1 MQVQNNNHKTDHKIA
16 ASPALR
22 AQRRQVAVAASV
34 VAGAAL
40 LMFAAQRAHAADEA
54 GASAA
59 VAGTGSVVAAAPTAN
74 TNTNAPGSGSAV
86 APTGTATAAA
96 PGSGSA
102 AEPTA
107 LLPTQAPCDSCNRQ
121 VAQAAQ
127 PIQPP
132 AGAALP
138 QNLPRAP
145 APAPTFRLND
155 IRLNG
160 AQALPAEELKAA
172 TQPYIGR
179 DVALADLEAL
189 AKAITDLYRARGYFL
204 ATAVVP
210 VQTVRDGIVEISV
223 IEGKLGTVDVLV
235 AADAPLGEA
244 RVRGFLSGL
253 APGEAVNSQKYERAM
268 LLLSD
273 QPGVRVGSGLQEG
286 VTPGTTDLTVE
297 VTGAKRWAFQAEADN
312 HGTEE
317 SGRYRV
323 GGTVRWLSPF
333 GIGDN
338 LDARLLVSN
347 SNELQ
352 FGRLSYEA
360 PLGSSGLRA
369 GMGIARVNYE
379 LGGQFEPLDA
389 HGVADVY
396 DISLNYP
403 LIRQRQQNLFL
414 RLSMDQKNLT
424 DEYRAVDVVSHK
436 RVQGVGLGW
445 TWERRDELLGGGY
458 TASSGNLYRGDLSLL
473 DPTSFLNDRLE
484 AGHNTEGEF
493 TKLTAQISR
502 LQAVIPR
509 HSFYVSVGG
518 QWTSKNLDASEKLSL
533 GGARAV
539 RAYPSGELLVDQG
552 VIGTVEWRWSF
563 NDELTPFVFYDAA
576 RGKIVKSPTIFDGAN
591 SHSLRGGGF
600 GVSWSRPGNF
610 AINATLA
617 WRDGTPAA
625 TTDGGGRN
633 PRFFVQAQKSF

>member
-1 MQVQNNNHKTDHKIA
+1 MQVQDNKKMTQ
-16 ASPALR
+16 PLTVR
-22 AQRRQVAVAASV
+22 AKRTKRRQVAVASSVV
-34 VAGAAL
+34 VAGAMLWL
-40 LMFAAQRAHAADEA
+40 LAAQRAHAADEQ
-54 GASAA
+54 AA
-59 VAGTGSVVAAAPTAN
+59 
-74 TNTNAPGSGSAV
+74 
-86 APTGTATAAA
+86 
-96 PGSGSA
+96 
-102 AEPTA
+102 PTA
-107 LLPTQAPCDSCNRQ
+107 LLPTQNPCDSCNRQ
-121 VAQAAQ
+121 VAQAAR
-127 PIQPP
+127 PP
-132 AGAALP
+132 AGAAMP
-138 QNLPRAP
+138 QDLPRTP
-145 APAPTFRLND
+145 APPPTFRLND

-160 AQALPAEELKAA
+160 AQALSADELKSA

-210 VQTVRDGIVEISV
+210 VQTVRDGVVEISV
-223 IEGKLGTVDVLV
+223 IEGKLGKVDVLV
-235 AADAPLGEA
+235 APDAPISEA
-244 RVRGFLSGL
+244 RVRGFLSDL
-253 APGEAVNSQKYERAM
+253 QPGQAVNAQSYERAM

-273 QPGVRVGSGLQEG
+273 QPGMRAASGLQEG
-286 VTPGTTDLTVE
+286 LTPGTSDLTVE
-297 VTGAKRWAFQAEADN
+297 VTPARRWAFQAEADN

-317 SGRYRV
+317 SGRYRA

-338 LDARLLVSN
+338 LDARILLSN

-360 PLGSSGLRA
+360 PLGTSGLRA

-414 RLSMDQKNLT
+414 RLSMDRKNLT
-424 DEYRAVDVVSHK
+424 DEYRAVDVTSHK
-436 RVQGVGLGW
+436 RVQGIGLGW
-445 TWERRDELLGGGY
+445 TWEKRDEIFGGGY
-458 TASSGNLYRGDLSLL
+458 TASSGNVYFGDLSLL
-473 DPTSFLNDRLE
+473 DSTSFLNDKLE
-484 AGHNTEGEF
+484 AGHKTEGDF

-502 LQAVIPR
+502 LQAIIPR

-518 QWTSKNLDASEKLSL
+518 QWASKNLDSSEKLSL

-539 RAYPSGELLVDQG
+539 RAYSSGDLLVDQG

-563 NDELTPFVFYDAA
+563 NDEITPFLFYDAA
-576 RGKIVKSPTIFDGAN
+576 RGKIVKTPTIFDGAN
-591 SHSLRGGGF
+591 WHSLRGAGF

-610 AINATLA
+610 SINATIA
-617 WRDGTPAA
+617 WRDGTPPS
-625 TTDGGGRN
+625 TDGGSHD
-633 PRFFVQAQKSF
+633 PRFYIQAQKSF